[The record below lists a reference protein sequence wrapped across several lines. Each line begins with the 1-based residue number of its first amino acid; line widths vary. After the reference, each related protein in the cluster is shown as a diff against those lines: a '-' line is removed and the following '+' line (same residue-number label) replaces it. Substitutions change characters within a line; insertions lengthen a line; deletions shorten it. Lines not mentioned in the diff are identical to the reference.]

1 MRAELALSGITDEPA
16 IEGFA
21 ETAGAGSDASE
32 DAAANALDAVT
43 DECDVEDDAA
53 ATWAM
58 TDDEDRAEATGI
70 GGIETDDDV
79 TGALETAGVP
89 TLAPPIVANRSVCA
103 PFRKPYAPLSRVSGN
118 SGQTERANR

>member
-1 MRAELALSGITDEPA
+1 MRAELVLSGITDGPA

-32 DAAANALDAVT
+32 DAVANALDAIT
-43 DECDVEDDAA
+43 DEWDEEDDASA
-53 ATWAM
+53 KWAL
-58 TDDEDRAEATGI
+58 TDEGAEAEATGI

-89 TLAPPIVANRSVCA
+89 TLAPPTVANRSVCA
-103 PFRKPYAPLSRVSGN
+103 PFKKP
-118 SGQTERANR
+118 